1 VAFRDPDDWRAGPMH
16 RGHEPKQSAG
26 RATPVVRLGSAL
38 IAVDAGAPP
47 EATPRALPAGAFL
60 FVL

>member
-1 VAFRDPDDWRAGPMH
+1 MH
-16 RGHEPKQSAG
+16 QGHEPEQSAG
-26 RATPVVRLGSAL
+26 RAVPAVRLGWAAM
-38 IAVDAGAPP
+38 AVDAGAPP

>member
-1 VAFRDPDDWRAGPMH
+1 MH
-16 RGHEPKQSAG
+16 RGHEPEQSAG
-26 RATPVVRLGSAL
+26 RATPVVRLGSAV

-60 FVL
+60 FVLYTQ